1 MRRVQLYLT
10 EEQYRLLKRRA
21 GESGSI
27 AAVVRDLIDASM
39 DPGDVRTDPLYRHLL
54 ADKREGRGERYR
66 AEEAKRELY
75 REPR

>member
-27 AAVVRDLIDASM
+27 AAVVRDLIDAST
-39 DPGDVRTDPLYRHLL
+39 DPGDAERDPFYRHLL
-54 ADKREGRGERYR
+54 AEKPEGRGERYT